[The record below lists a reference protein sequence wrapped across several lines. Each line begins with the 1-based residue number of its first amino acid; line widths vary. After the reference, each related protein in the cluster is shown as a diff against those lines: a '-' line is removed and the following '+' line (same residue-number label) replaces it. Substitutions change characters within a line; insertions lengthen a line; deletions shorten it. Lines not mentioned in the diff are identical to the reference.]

1 MQARRETSL
10 LTRLTVAQ
18 ALVIAAGSVTL
29 TVTAALVAPGFFRTH
44 LAEAGA
50 VQPEVRRHAEEA
62 FVSSVVLSLAVAT
75 AAALLAAGLLSW
87 LLVRRIATPVEQLA
101 AAADAVA
108 VGRYDVSVPTV
119 TFGRELDQLSQA
131 FAHMAHRLAD
141 TDAARTRMLSDLAHE
156 LRTPL
161 ATLTAYLDGVEDGVI
176 EADTAAWS
184 TMRAQVERLRRLA
197 TDIRQV
203 ALAQEGLELNL
214 RTVDPVALARDAVA
228 AAAPRYSAKDVGLSY
243 EGPDQVPPIT
253 ADPDRISQV
262 LANLLDN
269 ALRHTTSGGHVRVEL
284 EANESRLAL
293 AVADDGEGLPADEL
307 EAVFERFHRA
317 DAARAEHDGG
327 SGLGL
332 TIGRALVHRH
342 GGSLTA
348 ASPGVGRGSRF
359 TITLPYA
366 VRVPSRST
374 RDQV

>member
-29 TVTAALVAPGFFRTH
+29 TVTAALVAPGLFRTH

-50 VQPEVRRHAEEA
+50 VQPEVRMHAEEA

-75 AAALLAAGLLSW
+75 VAALLAAGLLSW

-101 AAADAVA
+101 AVADAVA
-108 VGRYDVSVPTV
+108 VGRYDVSVPPV
-119 TFGRELDQLSQA
+119 AFGRELDQLSQA
-131 FAHMAHRLAD
+131 FAHMARRLAD

-176 EADTAAWS
+176 AADSASWS

-214 RTVDPVALARDAVA
+214 RTVDPVALAREAVA
-228 AAAPRYSAKDVGLSY
+228 AAAPRYAAKDVGLAC
-243 EGPDQVPPIT
+243 EGPHHVPPIT

-269 ALRHTTSGGHVRVEL
+269 ALRHTPAGGHVRIEL
-284 EANESRLAL
+284 EANESRIAL
-293 AVADDGEGLPADEL
+293 TVADDGEGLPADEL

-332 TIGRALVHRH
+332 TIARALVHRH
-342 GGSLTA
+342 GGTIAA
-348 ASPGVGRGSRF
+348 ASPGVGRGSSF
-359 TITLPYA
+359 TVSLPHA
-366 VRVPSRST
+366 VSVASRSAP
-374 RDQV
+374 DHG